1 MAEFF
6 EGAGVE
12 RSRVSVS
19 KIKGAFSTSHWHQE
33 NELLVCTA
41 GAATIMAEERTY
53 TVPAGSCMFLFSGR
67 AHQIELS
74 PDGELLSALYDAS
87 VCESMMSICLTEP
100 VFEDRYN
107 AAQRLQDIADELS
120 ENRPF
125 CNDYICACI
134 AQLAVEIFRGEP
146 LTTVH
151 VGESRSVSRYKDL
164 LVKIYK
170 DYDKMSFTD
179 AATFMN
185 MSEAYFSRFFKK
197 LSHMTFSRF
206 LNIVRVSKAI
216 EKMRQRP
223 DITMAALMS
232 ECGFNTL
239 RNFNRVFKEVTGYPP
254 SRLPSAYVLDISA
267 FARRESL
274 EQAQDEETE

>member
-1 MAEFF
+1 MADIF

-12 RSRVSVS
+12 RSRVNVS
-19 KIKGAFSTSHWHQE
+19 KIKGSFSTSHWHHE

-41 GAATIMAEERTY
+41 GMVTVMAEEHTY
-53 TVPAGSCMFLFSGR
+53 SVPAGSCMLLCSGR
-67 AHQIELS
+67 AHQLEVS
-74 PDGELLSALYDAS
+74 PDGEMLSALYDGT
-87 VCESMMSICLTEP
+87 VCESTTSLCLTEP
-100 VFEDRYN
+100 VFEDKYN
-107 AAQRLQDIADELS
+107 VARRLELMVDEAHGG
-120 ENRPF
+120 RPF
-125 CNDYICACI
+125 HNDYICACM
-134 AQLAVEIFRGEP
+134 AQLVIEIFRGEP
-146 LTTVH
+146 LTSVR

-164 LVKIYK
+164 LVKIYR
-170 DYDKMSFTD
+170 DYDKMSFSD
-179 AATFMN
+179 AAAFMN

-223 DITMAALMS
+223 DVTMAALMS

-254 SRLPSAYVLDISA
+254 SRLPAGYVLDISA
-267 FARRESL
+267 FARRDSL
-274 EQAQDEETE
+274 EQEEEEQ